1 MNTVI
6 ENILET
12 ARTFTSNC
20 GAFVVLF
27 KDGHKLS
34 CKTPEECQAGIGAL
48 YYMKAHPEVDWEIDT
63 IKLPEEGGTHYWMK
77 GLYGNNS

>member
-12 ARTFTSNC
+12 ARTFTSNF

-27 KDGHKLS
+27 KDGSRLA

-48 YYMKAHPEVDWEIDT
+48 YYMKEHPEVNWQIDT
-63 IKLPEEGGTHYWMK
+63 IKLPEEGGTHFWMK